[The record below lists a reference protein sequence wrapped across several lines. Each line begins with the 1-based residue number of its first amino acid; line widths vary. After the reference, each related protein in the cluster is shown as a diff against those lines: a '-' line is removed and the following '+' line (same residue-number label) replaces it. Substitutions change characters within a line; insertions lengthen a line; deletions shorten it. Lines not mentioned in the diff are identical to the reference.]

1 MKSFHHGWFA
11 LLGILAFAFVQPS
24 AYADESSLTNRQT
37 ELRQAP
43 DDSATLIRVLA
54 EKTPTQVLE
63 RRGAWSR
70 VKIDKSSD
78 IGWVR
83 MMHLRGGATVVE
95 TESSGGFFASF
106 NRLLSGNSRSNTR
119 GQSATV
125 GIRGFSREDVER
137 AQLNPAEFE
146 KLKRF
151 QASQGDADRF
161 ATQGRLAFRRVAYLA
176 QDAIDDAN
184 AANQTNSTGTTGGTN
199 SRGEKK

>member
-1 MKSFHHGWFA
+1 MKSFHLVWFT
-11 LLGILAFAFVQPS
+11 LLGILAFALLPHSV
-24 AYADESSLTNRQT
+24 YAEETSLTNRQT

-54 EKTPTQVLE
+54 EKTPTQILE

-70 VKIDKSSD
+70 VKIVKSND

-95 TESSGGFFASF
+95 NESSGGFFASF

-146 KLKRF
+146 KLTRF
-151 QASQGDADRF
+151 QASQADADRF
-161 ATQGRLAFRRVAYLA
+161 AIQGRLAFRRVAYLA

-184 AANQTNSTGTTGGTN
+184 VANPSGTSSSTN